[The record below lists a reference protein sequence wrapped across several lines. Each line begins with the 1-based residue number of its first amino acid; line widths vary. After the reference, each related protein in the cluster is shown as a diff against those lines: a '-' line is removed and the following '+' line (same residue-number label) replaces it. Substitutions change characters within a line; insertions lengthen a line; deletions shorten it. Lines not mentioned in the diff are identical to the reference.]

1 MRRMKGTTP
10 TTRTPIPLTDDL
22 RARLRAEA
30 EREERS
36 MAWLAAK
43 LLEEALAFRA
53 RDREIESTRRY
64 LGGGQ

>member
-1 MRRMKGTTP
+1 MKGTTP

-22 RARLRAEA
+22 RARLKAEA

-43 LLEEALAFRA
+43 LLDEALEARV
-53 RDREIESTRRY
+53 RDREIDTATIDAKRWPR
-64 LGGGQ
+64 